1 MRASEFTMQQ
11 RRAYLRA
18 IFARPRGARL
28 HELIDVA
35 VHAFE
40 GDGIADDA
48 PQERYEFPAPRRRA
62 EEAPARVAV

>member
-18 IFARPRGARL
+18 IFAKPRGARL

-35 VHAFE
+35 VHAFS
-40 GDGIADDA
+40 ADDVAASA
-48 PQERYEFPAPRRRA
+48 PEVRYEFPAARRRA

>member
-18 IFARPRGARL
+18 IFAKPRGARL

-35 VHAFE
+35 VHAF
-40 GDGIADDA
+40 GDHVAANA
-48 PQERYEFPAPRRRA
+48 PEVRYEFPAARQRA
-62 EEAPARVAV
+62 EETPARVAV